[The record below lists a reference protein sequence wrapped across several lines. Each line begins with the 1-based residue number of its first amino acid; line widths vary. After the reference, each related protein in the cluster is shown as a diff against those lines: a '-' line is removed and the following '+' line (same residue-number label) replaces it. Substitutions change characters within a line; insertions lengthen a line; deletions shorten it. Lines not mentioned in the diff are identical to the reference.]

1 MIPLSSPSAT
11 DYQATHT
18 FDVLIKPEH
27 EGKVSA
33 TVLGL
38 PEYRSEGSDKISAL
52 AALQQLLIANLSQ
65 AEIVS
70 IDISV
75 PQPENP
81 WLKMAGRYK
90 DDPHFDEM
98 LDDIAACR
106 RELDTEMGF
115 NGLTSNP
122 QLIVG
127 QRNTQPKTK
136 RLQQTI

>member
-1 MIPLSSPSAT
+1 MTPLSSPSAT
-11 DYQATHT
+11 NHPATHT
-18 FDVLIKPEH
+18 FDVLIKPEP

-38 PEYRSEGSDKISAL
+38 PEYRSEGSDKTSAL
-52 AALQQLLIANLSQ
+52 AALQQLLTANLSQ

-70 IDISV
+70 IDIAV

-98 LDDIAACR
+98 LDDIAAYR
-106 RELDTEMGF
+106 RELDAEMELGSDA
-115 NGLTSNP
+115 LD
-122 QLIVG
+122 Q
-127 QRNTQPKTK
+127 
-136 RLQQTI
+136 